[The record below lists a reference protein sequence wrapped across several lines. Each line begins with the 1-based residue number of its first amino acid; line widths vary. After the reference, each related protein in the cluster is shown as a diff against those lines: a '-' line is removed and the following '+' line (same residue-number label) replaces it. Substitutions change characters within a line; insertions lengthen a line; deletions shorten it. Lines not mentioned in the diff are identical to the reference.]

1 MSVKDDRT
9 GRLLLS
15 MRFSG
20 LADATDYLSHA
31 HLVFSTCRKHFGARS
46 TITMM
51 KQTRRTRIS
60 VIPSDA
66 NSASCLCFIIA
77 IRVVTRV
84 ARV

>member
-31 HLVFSTCRKHFGARS
+31 DLVCSTCRKHFGARS

-51 KQTRRTRIS
+51 KRGELWELMLPHHCE
-60 VIPSDA
+60 PSPPPTEESSSRPA
-66 NSASCLCFIIA
+66 AHASA
-77 IRVVTRV
+77 
-84 ARV
+84 